1 MEEVGFIL
9 DVCNEKMEGTLA
21 HLETELTH
29 IRAGKASPQMIAG
42 VMVDYYGSMT
52 PLTQVANVT
61 APDART
67 IAIQPWEKQMIPELE
82 KAIINSNLGFNPE
95 NNGEIVRITVPILTE
110 ERRKGLSKQA
120 NAEGENAKV
129 SIRNARKD
137 ANDSLKKLLKEGL
150 SEDSQKD
157 AEAEVQ
163 TLTNNYSKKV
173 EEMLAQKNED
183 IFKI

>member
-1 MEEVGFIL
+1 MEEVSLIL
-9 DVCNEKMEGTLA
+9 DVCKEKMVDTLT
-21 HLETELTH
+21 HLEAELVH

-82 KAIINSNLGFNPE
+82 KAIINANLGFNPE
-95 NNGEIVRITVPILTE
+95 NNGEVIRINVPILTE
-110 ERRKGLSKQA
+110 ERRKGLAKQA
-120 NAEGENAKV
+120 NAEGEHAKV

-137 ANDSLKKLLKEGL
+137 ANDNLKKLLKEGL
-150 SEDSQKD
+150 SEDNQKD

-163 TLTNNYSKKV
+163 TLTNNFSKKID
-173 EEMLAQKNED
+173 EMLVLKNEE
-183 IFKI
+183 IFTI